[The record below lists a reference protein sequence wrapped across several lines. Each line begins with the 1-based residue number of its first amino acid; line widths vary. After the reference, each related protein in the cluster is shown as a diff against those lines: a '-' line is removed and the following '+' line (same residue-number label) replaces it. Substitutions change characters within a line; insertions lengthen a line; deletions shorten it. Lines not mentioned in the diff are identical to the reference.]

1 MERLGIFGGTF
12 SPPHLGHVHAARA
25 FLKEICLDKL
35 LIIPT
40 FVPPHKVRTELTSA
54 DDRLQMCRLAFD
66 FSLKLEVSDLEVRR
80 QGRSYTANTLKEL
93 EKEGRTLFFLCGT
106 DMFLTLDSWYMPET
120 IFSLAEIVCMERE
133 EDKGME
139 QEILAKKNEYETR
152 FGATVHRLSSPSFP
166 MSSTRIRK
174 AIASAQPWEDFVS
187 PGVRDYI
194 VERGLYL

>member
-12 SPPHLGHVHAARA
+12 SPPHLGHVHAAKA
-25 FLKEICLDKL
+25 FLKEIRLDKL

-40 FVPPHKVRTELTSA
+40 YVPPHKVRTEQTSA

-66 FSLKLEVSDLEVRR
+66 FSPKLEVSDIEIRR
-80 QGRSYTANTLKEL
+80 QGRSYTANTLKAL
-93 EKEGRTLFFLCGT
+93 EKEGSTLFFLCGT

-120 IFSLAEIVCMERE
+120 IFSLAQIVCMERE
-133 EDKGME
+133 EDTEME
-139 QEILAKKNEYETR
+139 QEILAKKREYETR
-152 FGATVHRLSSPSFP
+152 FDATVHRLSSPSFP

-187 PGVRDYI
+187 RGVRDYI